1 MEIDEYFESL
11 LSEVRQ
17 VAIADGSTKKS
28 AFLKCAMDRIVDFGD
43 VDNYESIAID
53 QNFDENWQAD
63 AWHYDENFHSL
74 WIVINLFDGSTRL
87 DEMANLTTT
96 ELQTEFKRAKSFL
109 QKCLQENPADFS
121 TRGQDLFSFAGE
133 IKNKWPLTK
142 EIKFLFVTN
151 RPLSGRF
158 DNRPLGDINQR
169 KASLSIW
176 DINRFKSVELAETER
191 EEIEIDFSDGP
202 ISVLEASKAENLIS
216 YLAVMPAKK
225 LAEIYGTWKSR
236 VLEQNVRSFL
246 QNRTNVNKGI
256 RLTIEQNPERF
267 FAYNNGITIT
277 AENIE
282 FDHDNRLIKV
292 RNLQIVNGGQ
302 TTAQIYHA
310 YRAGRDL
317 SAVTVQMKLNLVT
330 QPDFVNELIPYIAR
344 FANKQN
350 PVSEADLFSNSPY
363 HRKMEEFSRRVI
375 PPVVEGN
382 IFPEHW
388 FYERSRGQYL
398 NEQADMTPAQ
408 KRDFQKTNP
417 KPKLITK
424 TDIALVINAFD
435 QVPWECCKGAQANFK
450 YFAGKVDYEKNKT
463 KYNKYYFQE
472 TIVKTIIQRQLRK
485 EVQAQEWYSG
495 FLANIVW
502 YTVAWLSNCMER
514 KKVGLDTNSLW
525 KTQLPPDEL
534 IDACIPVAKNVYDHL
549 ADHQGNPTTYSKG
562 KTCWANMQRALNEI
576 PLDLRSGILLD
587 IDEIERLRSDAEDEE
602 GGMTAAE
609 WEIYLSQIDNKTWAE
624 IRGHIGNNMTPNL
637 DRFIAALENNQMLQ
651 DYQASVLVPH
661 VKDYKD
667 GGGEITGPPDP
678 N

>member
-1 MEIDEYFESL
+1 MELEEYFETL

-17 VAIADGSTKKS
+17 VAIADGSTKKN
-28 AFLKCAMDRIVDFGD
+28 AFLKCAMDRVVDFGD

-63 AWHYDENFHSL
+63 AWHYDENFQSL
-74 WIVINLFDGSTRL
+74 WIIINLFDGSTTL
-87 DEMANLTTT
+87 DEMTNLTTT
-96 ELQTEFKRAKSFL
+96 ELQTEANRARRFL
-109 QKCLQENPADFS
+109 VKCVNDNPADFS

-133 IKNKWPLTK
+133 IKNKWPITK
-142 EIKFLFVTN
+142 EIKILFVTN

-158 DNRPLGDINQR
+158 DNRPLSDINNR
-169 KASLSIW
+169 KTSLSIW

-191 EEIEIDFSDGP
+191 EEIEIDFSENP

-216 YLAVMPAKK
+216 YLAVMPAEK

-267 FAYNNGITIT
+267 FAYNNGITTT

-282 FDHDNRLIKV
+282 FDDEKRIIKV
-292 RNLQIVNGGQ
+292 QNLQIVNGGQ

-310 YRAGRDL
+310 HRAGKDL

-330 QPDFVNELIPYIAR
+330 QPDFVNELVPYIAR

-382 IFPEHW
+382 ILPEQW

-398 NEQADMTPAQ
+398 NEQADMTPPQ
-408 KRDFQKTNP
+408 KRDFQKMYP

-450 YFAGKVDYEKNKT
+450 YFAGKVDYEKNKA

-485 EVQAQEWYSG
+485 EVQGQEWYSG

-502 YTVAWLSNCMER
+502 YTVSWLSNCMER
-514 KKVGLDTNSLW
+514 NNVGLDTNSLW
-525 KTQLPPDEL
+525 KTQLPPEEL

-549 ADHQGNPTTYSKG
+549 AAHQGNPTTYSKG
-562 KTCWANMQRALNEI
+562 KTCWANMQEVLTEI

-587 IDEIERLRSDAEDEE
+587 IDEIKRLRRDAEGEE
-602 GGMTAAE
+602 GGMTEAE
-609 WEIYLSQIDNKTWAE
+609 WEIYLTQIDNNTWAS
-624 IRGHIGNNMTPNL
+624 IRTFIGNNMTHNL
-637 DRFIAALENNQMLQ
+637 NQFITTLENQQLLQ
-651 DYQASVLVPH
+651 NFQTIQLVPH
-661 VKDYKD
+661 VRAYIE
-667 GGGEITGPPDP
+667 GGGEITGPPEAL
-678 N
+678 